1 MMKDNV
7 DKRVVEFEFDNS
19 KFDKNVKKSTKTLN
33 KLDETLQFKDVSKSL
48 DAIEKKFSSLGVI
61 AASVLKN
68 LTDRV
73 VNVGIRVAK
82 SLSVDNIITGWDKF
96 GQKTIAVGTLMSQ
109 SLKVA
114 GREIENYSEKMDI
127 VNDQLAKLNW
137 FTDETSYNFTDM
149 VDNIGK
155 FTAAG
160 QDLDKSV
167 EAMMGIANWAAL
179 SGQNAATASRAMYQL
194 SQALGKGYVQL
205 IDWKSIQ
212 NANMD
217 TQEFR
222 QVVLDTAVALGELTK
237 EGQNY
242 ISKTGK
248 KFTKNQF
255 AEQLNAKWFTSDVL
269 TNSLKKYSAAVDKLY
284 EITERE
290 GITASE
296 AIEKY
301 GDQFDDFAIKA
312 FKAAQEARTFA
323 DAINSVKD
331 AVSTGW
337 MKTAEYIFGG
347 YEEAKKFW
355 TDLANKLYDV
365 FATSGEIRN
374 RILEVWEAL
383 DGRTDLFTKDG
394 DKQGAFWNLYD
405 SIIAVRDVIKEA
417 WNTIFPSSAFD
428 TENDQVKEL
437 GHNLKTLTDGW
448 RRATERLKEF
458 LTNNETIRKIFTGL
472 FSVIRVVVEA
482 YELIR
487 YALDPLIYTIRE
499 IGRVLIEFF
508 ASISNKFA
516 EVSGQTNVFY
526 DAATKVNEILTKI
539 FTTVDIPGILR
550 KVTGSLS
557 SIVDIVKK
565 VYDTVS
571 NFFEK
576 YIDIPKF
583 IQNVSNG
590 LKTLTSNIKN
600 FFSQLKKGKEI
611 SSDALGGN
619 TKRKSAKNETP
630 GNEDNILSA
639 ITNGFNAEE
648 YIDVLTVLKKFALS
662 LLALLSKL
670 YELVLGVIR
679 IATTIVETI
688 VTGLDVIISFLN
700 KIAERDEKTLD
711 ILKNIATWAL
721 IGFIAVKLYML
732 VKNFGWMIAYVKANI
747 FSFLDEITDAMQK
760 RAMADIISSIGFDLL
775 AISASFLIIIRGIEK
790 ISSLKI
796 SWEDIGKAGAIFG
809 VLAGAAILLSLT
821 TTKLSNQF
829 KLLGKKQKGL
839 ERSYETSNVKQI
851 SGLLLSFG
859 ISFLLI
865 SKGLSQFK
873 DFDKESFKRV
883 MIVLGL
889 LTGLCFGIQHFS
901 KAASESTSSM
911 RKMLPS
917 IFQMIGFVLALKLLI
932 KVINATAS
940 AAASMIYTA
949 QGSLTLLF
957 SGIIFFVLYLML
969 LGFVRI
975 NNLTKQ
981 ASKEAS
987 KLSGNTLV
995 LGSRLGAALIGVAAV
1010 ISSVALFAY
1019 TMKSLGDNSTKILTW
1034 LASIIGGILI
1044 AVIGLQIIINV
1055 GNRKLAEAAGK
1066 NSLEATSKTISKT
1079 LFGIGALLL
1088 SISASL
1094 LILKLAFLNS
1104 DSQTISKMQG
1114 VLIGIGVFILVLFG
1128 AIIALSSILKNR
1140 RVAKSKSSLVATA
1153 SAIPAILNSISILLL
1168 SIAAVVTVL
1177 SLLPNFNRVIAILA
1191 VLEVFVLSLMAI
1203 VAFIAQAL
1211 RNTGNKTPKRAIAL
1225 LISAITIIGVIVAS
1239 ILLLKNLSFMEM
1251 IKVVGVMSIA
1261 LLSLII
1267 FTKSFNKLTGASTKA
1282 KTVFKRLL
1290 ALVPVL
1296 LMMASVVAAILLL
1309 KDVGLLD
1316 MIKVVGVLSLALLA
1330 MVGIA
1335 KIMSKTKVNVGNMLK
1350 VFAGM
1355 GMLSAGILSFALLLK
1370 PLANS
1375 ISYITKKVKP
1385 NWEVF
1390 GYIAA
1395 FLGLFVGLSALVG
1408 YLPQIALGM
1417 LLVSAGILTALSSIG
1432 TGMVVLAWGL
1442 ERLNPQIA
1450 KLKSDSVKNL
1460 KNLLLWLS
1468 LTGITGLFGI
1478 IGNSSLGVGMQ
1489 VLGWGLSNL
1498 VGPMNKLTS
1507 TGVDNLHMLL
1517 LWLSLTGITGLFGI
1531 IGNSSLGVGMHVL
1544 GWGLGNLVGP
1554 MNSLTAEGL
1563 ENFEKLF
1570 EILGIY
1576 SDDAVHN
1583 IPVFGQLVT
1592 TLEQAISSVA
1602 NFFLMLSSG
1611 EQAASMALLGAGLS
1625 ALVPSLR
1632 ELSSVNLDN
1641 FKKLMDILFPK
1652 TKYDWDPTGLVGG
1665 LADVF
1670 NGLSGVITEGL
1681 RSVEYALRAAGMT
1694 ELAVGLSSLIPALV
1708 MICTSDLDM
1717 DRISEFFDMLSDI
1730 LTKSKLFDVSVW
1742 GAIKEALKNLFGGN
1756 DEMSRFAKALTIIGS
1771 GFKEIANAMAGID
1784 NDKIKATISVGEAL
1798 SSLMNAFKEFNTFE
1812 YKVVLLTQYIN
1823 RLVNL
1828 FADVN
1833 ANDSLTLRPVIDM
1846 TEFNNGYN
1854 RLTGMLSNISGSSFG
1869 FTASMASAI
1878 SSDEQRRVTRNNAA
1892 QTTNNY
1898 NDSYNI
1904 VMNIESD
1911 NPQEI
1916 ADELDRIL
1924 QNKRSSAK
1932 AAKGGSY

>member
-73 VNVGIRVAK
+73 VNIGIKVAK

-355 TDLANKLYDV
+355 TDLANELYDV

-472 FSVIRVVVEA
+472 FSVIRVVIEA
-482 YELIR
+482 YELLR
-487 YALDPLIYTIRE
+487 YALDPLIYTIKE

-516 EVSGQTNVFY
+516 EVSGQSNIFY

-590 LKTLTSNIKN
+590 LKTLTSSIKN

-619 TKRKSAKNETP
+619 SKRKSAKNGTT

-711 ILKNIATWAL
+711 ILKNIAIGAL
-721 IGFIAVKLYML
+721 IGFIAFQLFML
-732 VKNFGWMIAYVKANI
+732 VRNFGWMIAYIKANI

-760 RAMADIISSIGFDLL
+760 RAIADIISSIGFDLL

-796 SWEDIGKAGAIFG
+796 SWEDIGKAGVIFG
-809 VLAGAAILLSLT
+809 VLAGATILLSLT

-839 ERSYETSNVKQI
+839 ERSYETSNIKQI

-873 DFDKESFKRV
+873 DFDKESFSRV
-883 MIVLGL
+883 MVVIGL
-889 LTGLCFGIQHFS
+889 LTGLCFGIQGFS
-901 KAASESTSSM
+901 KTATESTASM

-932 KVINATAS
+932 KVINDTAA
-940 AAASMIYTA
+940 AAASMIHTA

-969 LGFVRI
+969 LGFIRI

-995 LGSRLGAALIGVAAV
+995 LGSRLGAALIGVAAI
-1010 ISSVALFAY
+1010 ISATALFAY
-1019 TMKSLGDNSTKILTW
+1019 SMKSLGDNSTKILIW
-1034 LASIIGGILI
+1034 LASIVGGILL

-1055 GNRKLAEAAGK
+1055 GNRKLAEVSGK

-1104 DSQTISKMQG
+1104 DSQTISKMQS

-1140 RVAKSKSSLVATA
+1140 KVAKSKSSLVATA

-1225 LISAITIIGVIVAS
+1225 LISAITIIGVIVGS
-1239 ILLLKNLSFMEM
+1239 ILLLKNLSFEEM
-1251 IKVVGVMSIA
+1251 IKVVGVMSLA

-1267 FTKSFNKLTGASTKA
+1267 FTKLFNKITGPSTKA
-1282 KTVFKRLL
+1282 KTIFKRLL

-1296 LMMASVVAAILLL
+1296 LTVA
-1309 KDVGLLD
+1309 
-1316 MIKVVGVLSLALLA
+1316 
-1330 MVGIA
+1330 
-1335 KIMSKTKVNVGNMLK
+1335 
-1350 VFAGM
+1350 
-1355 GMLSAGILSFALLLK
+1355 SFALLLK
-1370 PLANS
+1370 PLADS
-1375 ISYITKKVKP
+1375 ISYVTKKVKP

-1417 LLVSAGILTALSSIG
+1417 LLVSTGILTALSSIG

-1507 TGVDNLHMLL
+1507 TGVDNLHTLL

-1531 IGNSSLGVGMHVL
+1531 IGNSSLGVGMYVL

-1554 MNSLTAEGL
+1554 MNLLTAEGVNNLYQLLLWLSLTGVTGLFGIIGNSSLGVGIEVLGWGLSNLVGPMNMLTSEGVDNLVKLLHNLSLFGL
-1563 ENFEKLF
+1563 EGVLAALGGDEFLAVGMLALGEGLKALAPQMSLLTDKSVSTLVDLLHRLSLF
-1570 EILGIY
+1570 GLEGVLAALGGNQFL
-1576 SDDAVHN
+1576 AV
-1583 IPVFGQLVT
+1583 GM
-1592 TLEQAISSVA
+1592 VA
-1602 NFFLMLSSG
+1602 LG
-1611 EQAASMALLGAGLS
+1611 EGLKSLAPSMAML
-1625 ALVPSLR
+1625 
-1632 ELSSVNLDN
+1632 EDKSVNLLTN
-1641 FKKLMDILFPK
+1641 MLGSMSEMGFKGVLSGIAEKSLGKGMASFADGIRSLAPALDGITESRVNGLSSILK
-1652 TKYDWDPTGLVGG
+1652 ILTGDDFDQFTRFGQGFLHLFGSSDADKVKNAMRSFGDG
-1665 LADVF
+1665 LKGIF
-1670 NGLSGVITEGL
+1670 NGLS
-1681 RSVEYALRAAGMT
+1681 SVTDVKASAL
-1694 ELAVGLSSLIPALV
+1694 ESLSNFLNIISNGYTFDSNLTLIG
-1708 MICTSDLDM
+1708 D
-1717 DRISEFFDMLSDI
+1717 
-1730 LTKSKLFDVSVW
+1730 SV
-1742 GAIKEALKNLFGGN
+1742 K
-1756 DEMSRFAKALTIIGS
+1756 
-1771 GFKEIANAMAGID
+1771 
-1784 NDKIKATISVGEAL
+1784 
-1798 SSLMNAFKEFNTFE
+1798 
-1812 YKVVLLTQYIN
+1812 

-1846 TEFNNGYN
+1846 SAFDSGYN

-1878 SSDEQRRVTRNNAA
+1878 SSDEQRRATRNNAA